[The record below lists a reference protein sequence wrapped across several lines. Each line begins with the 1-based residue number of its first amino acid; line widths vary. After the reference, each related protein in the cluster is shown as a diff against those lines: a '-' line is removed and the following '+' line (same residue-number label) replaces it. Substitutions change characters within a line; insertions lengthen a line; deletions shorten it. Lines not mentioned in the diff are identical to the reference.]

1 MANEQHRR
9 LMQEALDEQLSAQ
22 AEHELRKQLDQQP
35 DAAAEYQRLRQVDHL
50 LRTAPFERAPQR
62 LALSI
67 MARLAE
73 TLKSKEQLART
84 SGLALALG
92 LALVVLVALPLL
104 VASAWLFLSAVG
116 STAALASLIHQ
127 IVNLLGLLIGMLE
140 VFSQQAQTIVAEYPH
155 APVLLITLVPV
166 ALYWLMRYA
175 LKQQPDD
182 SDAEGG
188 A

>member
-9 LMQEALDEQLSAQ
+9 LMQEALDERLTPEAQ
-22 AEHELRKQLDQQP
+22 HELQRQLNVEP
-35 DAAAEYQRLRQVDHL
+35 DAAAEFDRLRQVEQL
-50 LRTAPFERAPQR
+50 LRTAPMERAPQR

-73 TLKSKEQLART
+73 TLQSKEQLAHT
-84 SGLALALG
+84 SGLALALA

-116 STAALASLIHQ
+116 SAAALSSLIHS
-127 IVNLLGLLIGMLE
+127 IVTLLTMLMGMMEVFIMQAQNVVADYPQVPALLI
-140 VFSQQAQTIVAEYPH
+140 V
-155 APVLLITLVPV
+155 LVPV
-166 ALYWLMRYA
+166 ALVGLLRY
-175 LKQQPDD
+175 LTSQQAEE
-182 SDAEGG
+182 SDAEG

>member
-9 LMQEALDEQLSAQ
+9 LMQEALDERLTAEAQ
-22 AEHELRKQLDQQP
+22 QNLLRQFDSEP
-35 DAAAEYQRLRQVDHL
+35 AAAAEYQQLRRVDQL
-50 LRTAPFERAPQR
+50 LRTAPMERAPQR

-73 TLKSKEQLART
+73 TLQSKEQLTRT

-116 STAALASLIHQ
+116 SAAALSSLIHS
-127 IVNLLGLLIGMLE
+127 IVTLLTLLMGMLE
-140 VFSQQAQTIVAEYPH
+140 VIVLQAQTLIADNPQAPALLVA
-155 APVLLITLVPV
+155 LVPV
-166 ALYWLMRYA
+166 ALVGLLRYLMN
-175 LKQQPDD
+175 
-182 SDAEGG
+182 SNETEV
-188 A
+188 